1 MRVFVTGA
9 TGFIGS
15 AVVRELLD
23 RGHEV
28 VGLARSA
35 AAAESLVAAG
45 AVAHRG
51 SIEDLDSLR
60 AGAAG
65 AGGAVHTAF
74 FHRFTHAGLRT
85 RLRVVLGGSP
95 RATGSR
101 FLAAMLAADRAAI
114 EAIGTS
120 LIGTS
125 PAGADRPLVAAF
137 GTLALAPGRLGTE
150 DDDVDPGSAG
160 GPRGAAERTM
170 SDLADHGVRTSV
182 VRLPPVV
189 HGDGDRGFLPQM
201 IAAARKHGVASHA
214 GDGSNRWPSVHRLD
228 AAELFVRA
236 LEEGAPGSRYH
247 AVAEEGIPL
256 RDVAGVI
263 GERLG
268 VPVASASPG
277 EIAARYGFLA
287 PFLGVDNPVSSAT
300 TRARLGWSPTRRPL
314 LDDLRDGAYF
324 PVPAVR

>member
-35 AAAESLVAAG
+35 AAAESLVASG
-45 AVAHRG
+45 AIAHRG

-60 AGAAG
+60 TGAAG
-65 AGGAVHTAF
+65 ADGAVHTAF

-120 LIGTS
+120 LTGT
-125 PAGADRPLVAAF
+125 DRSLVAAF

-170 SDLADHGVRTSV
+170 SELADRGVRTSV

-189 HGDGDRGFLPQM
+189 HGDGDRGFLPQL
-201 IAAARKHGVASHA
+201 IAAARKHGVAAHA

-236 LEEGAPGSRYH
+236 LERGAAGSRHH
-247 AVAEEGIPL
+247 AVAEEGIAL

-268 VPVASASPG
+268 VPVASASPA

-287 PFLGVDNPVSSAT
+287 PFLGVDNPVSSAA

>member
-45 AVAHRG
+45 AIAHRG

-60 AGAAG
+60 TGAAG
-65 AGGAVHTAF
+65 ADGAVHTAF

-120 LIGTS
+120 LTGT
-125 PAGADRPLVAAF
+125 DRSLVAAF

-170 SDLADHGVRTSV
+170 SELADRGVRTSV

-189 HGDGDRGFLPQM
+189 HGDGDRGFLPQL
-201 IAAARKHGVASHA
+201 IAAARKHGVAAHA

-236 LEEGAPGSRYH
+236 LERGAAGSRHH
-247 AVAEEGIPL
+247 AVAEEGIAL

-268 VPVASASPG
+268 VPVASASPA
-277 EIAARYGFLA
+277 EITARYGFLA
-287 PFLGVDNPVSSAT
+287 PFLGVDNPVSSAA